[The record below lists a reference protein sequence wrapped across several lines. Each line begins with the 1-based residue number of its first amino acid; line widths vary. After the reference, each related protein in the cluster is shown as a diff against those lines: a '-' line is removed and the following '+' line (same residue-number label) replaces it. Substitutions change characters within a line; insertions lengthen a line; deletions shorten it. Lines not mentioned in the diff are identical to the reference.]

1 MAEEKEM
8 SFLEHLEELR
18 WHLIRSLGVI
28 VVLMVASF
36 IYTSWIFD
44 NIIFAP
50 AKSDFITF
58 RYLCELGQWT
68 GTQEALCVKEFPFK
82 IQSRYMTGQF
92 TMQITSSFI
101 MGLIVAFPY
110 VFWEIWRFVR
120 PGLYSKEK
128 LVARGA
134 VAVVSG
140 LFLVGVLFGYF
151 IMCPMSVWFLST
163 YSISDMI
170 TNEFDITSY
179 VSTMSML
186 VLGGGLV
193 FQLPVVIYFLTRV
206 GVVTPPFLRK
216 YRKHAI
222 IIILVVGAIIT
233 PPDPLSQMLIS
244 LPLYLLYEISIFISV
259 FVTKKKEQA
268 EKAANANPT

>member
-1 MAEEKEM
+1 MAEEKEKEM

-18 WHLIRSLGVI
+18 WHLIRSLIAI
-28 VVLMVASF
+28 VVLMVVAF

-44 NIIFAP
+44 HIVFAP
-50 AKSDFITF
+50 ARADFITF
-58 RYLCELGQWT
+58 QYLCEFGKWT
-68 GTQEALCVKEFPFK
+68 GAEEALCVKELPFK

-92 TMQITSSFI
+92 TMQITSAFI

-134 VAVVSG
+134 VAAVSG
-140 LFLVGVLFGYF
+140 LFLTGVLFGYF
-151 IMCPMSVWFLST
+151 IMCPLSVWFLST

-170 TNEFDITSY
+170 VNEFDITSY

-186 VLGGGLV
+186 ILGGGMV
-193 FQLPVVIYFLTRV
+193 FQLPVVMYFLTRV
-206 GVVTPPFLRK
+206 GVVTPAFLRK

-222 IIILVVGAIIT
+222 ILILVVGAIIT

-244 LPLYLLYEISIFISV
+244 APLYLLYEVSIFISAMV
-259 FVTKKKEQA
+259 MRKKEQE
-268 EKAANANPT
+268 EKAAQAG